1 MKPKNKTKFC
11 EQWLDLS
18 KHASWTWLQKKKED
32 DFRACCTICK
42 TDFDVSNMGICAIT
56 SHEKRKKHVRAVS
69 NATGN
74 CKSGQKHYADYQH
87 QILQLRFTLQLHRPK
102 TKHQM

>member
-56 SHEKRKKHVRAVS
+56 SHEKGKKHVRAVS

-74 CKSGQKHYADYQH
+74 CKSGQKHYANYQH
-87 QILQLRFTLQLHRPK
+87 
-102 TKHQM
+102 